1 MRNMAELVAKFAKL
15 DFKTSRKR
23 LVAEEKPQ
31 GPTDAEVE
39 ADAIENLGRYPECE
53 TLIQSLRNRLD
64 MLEVR
69 MMEAIGD
76 TPLMCMAQGAKQEVR
91 SIIAQLEG
99 KEK

>member
-1 MRNMAELVAKFAKL
+1 MRNMAELVARFARL

-23 LVAEEKPQ
+23 LVSEEKQQ
-31 GPTDAEVE
+31 GPTEAEIK

-53 TLIQSLRNRLD
+53 ILIQSLRNRLD
-64 MLEVR
+64 ELELK
-69 MMEAIGD
+69 MMEVIGD